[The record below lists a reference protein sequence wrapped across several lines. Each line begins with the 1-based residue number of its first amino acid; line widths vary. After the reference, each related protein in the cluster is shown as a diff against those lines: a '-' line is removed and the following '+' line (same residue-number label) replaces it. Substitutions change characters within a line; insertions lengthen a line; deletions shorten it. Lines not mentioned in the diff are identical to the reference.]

1 MIITKIHMKLRK
13 DEFFDCYEFVS
24 MLQMVVI
31 KELDGRMAKVRAE
44 VLTVYDFAPKMITQN
59 KLRAWENY
67 DSVKRYSFEL
77 PIGVAVN
84 LFRILICDSKM
95 STKAFTSILYH
106 RLINVMDPDFLICD
120 FEGFMPFMNKKLES
134 HGQQV

>member
-24 MLQMVVI
+24 ILQMVVI
-31 KELDGRMAKVRAE
+31 KELDGRVAKIRPE
-44 VLTVYDFAPKMITQN
+44 VLAVYDYAPKMITQN
-59 KLRAWENY
+59 KLRAWENH
-67 DSVKRYSFEL
+67 DSAKRYSFEL

-84 LFRILICDSKM
+84 LFRLMSLDSNMTK
-95 STKAFTSILYH
+95 KAFTSILYH
-106 RLINVMDPDFLICD
+106 RLINVVDPEYLIWD
-120 FEGFMPFMNKKLES
+120 FEGFMPFLKKNLES